1 MSTSVGRRCRDRC
14 VSIAV
19 LVMMVINHAC
29 RLPCWYRAKP
39 GERAYQCVLHQV
51 FGIGGI
57 ACHPARGAVQL
68 IV

>member
-1 MSTSVGRRCRDRC
+1 VCINRGVGHDGHQPR
-14 VSIAV
+14 VQVAV
-19 LVMMVINHAC
+19 LVS
-29 RLPCWYRAKP
+29 AKP